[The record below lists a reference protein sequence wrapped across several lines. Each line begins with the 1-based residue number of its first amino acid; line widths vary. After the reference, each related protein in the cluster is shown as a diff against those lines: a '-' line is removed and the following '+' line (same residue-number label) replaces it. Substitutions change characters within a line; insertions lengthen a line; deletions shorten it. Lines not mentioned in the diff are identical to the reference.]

1 MTSVTA
7 REETAS
13 TVARNAGMYW
23 SSQLKAL
30 AVGRNRPSSQR
41 RLYAGLV
48 GLLTLSTIKIM
59 SHHTTDLVLHEN
71 LFFFNM

>member
-1 MTSVTA
+1 MTSVIT

-23 SSQLKAL
+23 SSQFKAL

-41 RLYAGLV
+41 QLYAGLV
-48 GLLTLSTIKIM
+48 GLLTLK
-59 SHHTTDLVLHEN
+59 HHKDYELPHNGSLLQYV
-71 LFFFNM
+71 M